1 MTAPPR
7 PDPALL
13 AEIGLLRRRI
23 AALEDD
29 AGSDPSP
36 ERRLEADRVR
46 QSIAV
51 LRGIMRNLLIG
62 FAVVNPRGE
71 IVDANDAFARLL
83 GYTRKELLDARLTWK
98 QITPPGFEA
107 ADRKARETL
116 RSTGAPY
123 TYRKEYLR
131 RDDSRVPVT
140 LCVLYTTDL
149 RDDHALFVL
158 DDSARRKSE
167 LDQEQAERIYRSVL
181 DAIPDLVVLA
191 DPAAQVVWANR
202 AFLAFY
208 GVTLPEITGRFGPA
222 SWPPA
227 VLETVLRDR
236 ALVLETGMT
245 LDRSL
250 QERTRSDGQTRVL
263 HVMTAPIL
271 DAAGRVVRTVSIAR
285 DVTERARDDAALLR
299 SEAHLRTAQALARA
313 GSYECDVPY
322 RGNDIW
328 SEQMYEIL
336 GLPRE
341 GPPRPVMECIEEL
354 THPDDLVRAREAV
367 LRALAEGGRLDVVF
381 RNRLPDG
388 TTRLIR
394 SIGEVVHGP
403 DGLQKRIVGTLLD
416 VTAEQERRTAQAA
429 LEARLRQAQKLE
441 AVATLAQ
448 AVARDL
454 DGILATISRHTD
466 SAREAA
472 KANGNPRL
480 LEDLGHVLS
489 AAERASNLVSRLL
502 IFGRHQRPRGARLR
516 LAGVIGEALDLV
528 RPALPA
534 GVEVRATLEADT
546 PEVRGDETQMVQL
559 ALNLLTNAIHALE
572 GRGGTLTVRLEPLE
586 VDAELAQIR
595 PALRPGRHARL
606 TVSDTG
612 CGIAPE
618 HLERV
623 IEPFF
628 TTKAPGRGTGLGL
641 SVVHGI
647 VRDHG
652 GDLEIA
658 SRPGEGTTVRID
670 LPAFEPS
677 HGEGRGAEH
686 PKSDPGPPAPG
697 AA

>member
-131 RDDSRVPVT
+131 RDDSRVQVT

-341 GPPRPVMECIEEL
+341 GPPRPLMECIEEL

-416 VTAEQERRTAQAA
+416 VTAEQERRSAQAERQA
-429 LEARLRQAQKLE
+429 SPRRSGDGDQTGDGQAGRAQELQGGRRMVTARPADEHDAKGLRCRRARLCSNRRLRQG
-441 AVATLAQ
+441 
-448 AVARDL
+448 DL
-454 DGILATISRHTD
+454 
-466 SAREAA
+466 SARRRGQPPPHHAPCRGQRA
-472 KANGNPRL
+472 HHQA
-480 LEDLGHVLS
+480 LGQTSV
-489 AAERASNLVSRLL
+489 
-502 IFGRHQRPRGARLR
+502 GA
-516 LAGVIGEALDLV
+516 
-528 RPALPA
+528 
-534 GVEVRATLEADT
+534 
-546 PEVRGDETQMVQL
+546 
-559 ALNLLTNAIHALE
+559 
-572 GRGGTLTVRLEPLE
+572 
-586 VDAELAQIR
+586 
-595 PALRPGRHARL
+595 
-606 TVSDTG
+606 TG
-612 CGIAPE
+612 CFQRTQGRIEMRQIGQPLRRRDPPCRRSLRQQQGHGPE
-618 HLERV
+618 RPP
-623 IEPFF
+623 PFLVAEAIRRHRRQQR
-628 TTKAPGRGTGLGL
+628 TRQLDKATQLL
-641 SVVHGI
+641 
-647 VRDHG
+647 
-652 GDLEIA
+652 
-658 SRPGEGTTVRID
+658 
-670 LPAFEPS
+670 
-677 HGEGRGAEH
+677 
-686 PKSDPGPPAPG
+686 DPGPCQRVHLARVE
-697 AA
+697 A